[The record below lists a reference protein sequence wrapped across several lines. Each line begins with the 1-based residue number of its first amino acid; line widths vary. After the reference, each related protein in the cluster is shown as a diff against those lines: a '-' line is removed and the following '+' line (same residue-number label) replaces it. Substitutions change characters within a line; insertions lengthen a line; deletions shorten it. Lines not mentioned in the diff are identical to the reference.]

1 MPNLELKF
9 SLFAILIKCQQL
21 FLAQVP
27 PHCGKQSPVPNT
39 LTAPTGFRRQKC
51 AKTLSMFENEK
62 PIQKDKLHDQV
73 YDRLC
78 KMLRE
83 GEFTPGEAVRV
94 ARVSEAFEVSAM
106 PVREALTRLLA
117 IGVVANVSGRSVGV
131 PALGYE
137 ELADLRDVRLEV
149 ETLAVQWAVRNR
161 DDVFIDDLEA
171 LLVRLGKAEQAGD
184 VRNYIKSNYDFHFRL
199 YQQSKSVVLTEII
212 NTLWLRVSPHLYRLE
227 REDQFKVSNKHHRKI
242 VQMIRKGDAQGASEA
257 LADDIS
263 DAYDVLVRALF
274 APESAQ

>member
-1 MPNLELKF
+1 
-9 SLFAILIKCQQL
+9 
-21 FLAQVP
+21 
-27 PHCGKQSPVPNT
+27 
-39 LTAPTGFRRQKC
+39 
-51 AKTLSMFENEK
+51 MFENEK

-78 KMLRE
+78 TMLRE

-161 DDVFIDDLEA
+161 EDDMFIDDLEA
-171 LLVRLGKAEQAGD
+171 LLVRLEKAEQAGD